1 MSTPLQAVAG
11 AIILG
16 IGLLM
21 FGSYLGSM
29 RSEQQAPRTVSIRTA
44 NTIAETRAALL
55 NDTGPIATSLR
66 SAPAQT
72 FPVAGGG
79 SVSVSVSGSS
89 ATITGPD
96 GANSMLLTAKSAGN

>member
-1 MSTPLQAVAG
+1 VSTPLQAVAG

-29 RSEQQAPRTVSIRTA
+29 RSEQQSPRTVSIRTA
-44 NTIAETRAALL
+44 NAIAETRAALL
-55 NDTGPIATSLR
+55 DDTGPIAAGLR
-66 SAPAQT
+66 SAPPQT

-79 SVSVSVSGSS
+79 SIAVTVSGST
-89 ATITGPD
+89 ATVTGPD
-96 GANSMLLTAKSAGN
+96 GANSMLLAAKSAGN